1 VGNRCVCVCV
11 CVCEDGQASVMLSRT
26 GKLHFSAC
34 KGMVGENTWAFYV
47 VRPEGAYVQ
56 QGSAAD
62 MCTIIVW
69 QVCVA
74 GVCGRCMCSSERGSE
89 RSRYVCGRYVHQ
101 DCVAGVCAAVS
112 VAVSAAGVCGG
123 QACAPGLCSRRVCS
137 SERGSERSRYVCG
150 RCGQQDC
157 VAGVCAAVSVAV
169 SAACVCVAG
178 VGSRKAQQESAAGMR
193 TRIVWQVCV
202 QQ

>member
-1 VGNRCVCVCV
+1 MGNRCVCVCV

-89 RSRYVCGRYVHQ
+89 RSRYVCGRLAHQ
-101 DCVAGVCAAVS
+101 DCVAGVCMMCKAPGGENRMRSLVHIGS
-112 VAVSAAGVCGG
+112 TTFIRSVCGLI
-123 QACAPGLCSRRVCS
+123 ATCP
-137 SERGSERSRYVCG
+137 
-150 RCGQQDC
+150 
-157 VAGVCAAVSVAV
+157 
-169 SAACVCVAG
+169 
-178 VGSRKAQQESAAGMR
+178 
-193 TRIVWQVCV
+193 
-202 QQ
+202 

>member
-1 VGNRCVCVCV
+1 MGNRCVCVCV

-137 SERGSERSRYVCG
+137 SERGSERSRYVC
-150 RCGQQDC
+150 
-157 VAGVCAAVSVAV
+157 
-169 SAACVCVAG
+169 VCVAG
-178 VGSRKAQQESAAGMR
+178 VGSRKAQQESAAGMC
-193 TRIVWQVCV
+193 TRIAWQVCV
-202 QQ
+202 AGMCVAVSVAVSAAGMCVAG